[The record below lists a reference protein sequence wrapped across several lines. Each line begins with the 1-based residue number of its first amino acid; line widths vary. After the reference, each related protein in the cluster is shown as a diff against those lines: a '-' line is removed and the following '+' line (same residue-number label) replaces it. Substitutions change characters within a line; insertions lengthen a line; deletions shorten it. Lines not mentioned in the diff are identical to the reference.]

1 MLNVFVVCA
10 PGLEPVTAQEV
21 TGLGL
26 AGAVEPGGVSLKATL
41 ADVAR
46 FNRALRTASRV
57 LVRLGMPFMAR
68 DFAALEQRAGQL
80 PWERFLT
87 PGQPVHVRATSH
99 RSRLYHTN
107 AVAERVLRGLTARLG
122 QAAPLAPFDDD
133 HAAETQLI
141 VVRIAA
147 DRCTV
152 SVDSSGPGLWRRGY
166 RLATAK
172 APLRETLAA
181 ALVLTSDWDR
191 VSPLVDPFCGS
202 GTIAIE
208 AALLAAGIAPN
219 AARRFAFEHW
229 PSVNDTRDGT
239 ETTGDGGLKTAGH
252 VRLPPSST
260 RLFGFDRDAGAIEAA
275 RANAERAGVAGW
287 ITFARQSISD
297 LAVPPGP
304 GWIVTNPPYGARVSP
319 GHDLRNLYARF
330 GAVVAERAGNWA
342 VTLLTPDPKL
352 ASITH
357 LRLSQFLSTDNG
369 GLPVGL
375 FRTQR
380 E

>member
-10 PGLEPVTAQEV
+10 PGLETITARELD
-21 TGLGL
+21 GLGL
-26 AGAVEPGGVSLKATL
+26 TGTPEPGGVSVQATL

-46 FNRALRTASRV
+46 LNRELRTASRV

-80 PWERFLT
+80 PWERVLT
-87 PGQPVHVRATSH
+87 PGRPVHVRATSY
-99 RSRLYHTN
+99 RSRLYHTD
-107 AVAERVLRGLTARLG
+107 AVAERVLRGLAARLG
-122 QAAPLAPFDDD
+122 QAPPLTAFDDD
-133 HAAETQLI
+133 HATETQLI

-181 ALVLTSDWDR
+181 ALVLASGWDR

-202 GTIAIE
+202 GTILIE
-208 AALLAAGIAPN
+208 AALLAAGHAPN
-219 AARRFAFEHW
+219 AGRQFAFEHW
-229 PSVNDTRDGT
+229 PALR
-239 ETTGDGGLKTAGH
+239 EAEDGGRKTE
-252 VRLPPSST
+252 VDPRPPSSVP
-260 RLFGFDRDAGAIEAA
+260 RLLGSDRDAGAIEAA
-275 RANAERAGVAGW
+275 RANAERAGVGAA
-287 ITFARQSISD
+287 ITFERKAISD
-297 LAVPPGP
+297 LHVPAGP

-330 GAVVAERAGNWA
+330 GTVVRERASDWS
-342 VTLLTPDPKL
+342 VTLLTADPKL
-352 ASITH
+352 ASTTH
-357 LRLSQFLSTDNG
+357 LRLTAILSTDNG
-369 GLPVGL
+369 GLPVSI
-375 FRTQR
+375 FRTR
-380 E
+380 GA